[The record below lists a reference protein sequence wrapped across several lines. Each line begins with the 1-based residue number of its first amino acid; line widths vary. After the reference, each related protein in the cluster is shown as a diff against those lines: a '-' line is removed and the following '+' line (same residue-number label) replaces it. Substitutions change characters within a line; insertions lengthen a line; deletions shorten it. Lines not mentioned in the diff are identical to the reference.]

1 MAAFIPPLFLA
12 FALLL
17 WGFALIGEFKWNVT
31 LSSLARLLYQGV
43 GCAALP
49 ILRRKQPEGAIA
61 MFHLPAGDFFAVL
74 GVVLCLILV
83 TRVDF
88 GQSLILF
95 ATIVLAFINW
105 AIVSRR
111 SAAAS

>member
-1 MAAFIPPLFLA
+1 
-12 FALLL
+12 
-17 WGFALIGEFKWNVT
+17 
-31 LSSLARLLYQGV
+31 
-43 GCAALP
+43 
-49 ILRRKQPEGAIA
+49 

-88 GQSLILF
+88 RQSLILF
-95 ATIVLAFINW
+95 ATIALAFINW
-105 AIVSRR
+105 AIVFRG